1 MGDDQELEATR
12 LFSLAVL
19 CVGMKA
25 SIDAVRVAGT
35 PQGPV
40 PVLVLAV
47 EGESDVVPIFIG
59 FEEATSIARGL
70 EAEDIGRPLTH
81 DLLLDVMEELG
92 GRIERVV
99 VSEIETREDGMGGTY
114 IADLYVDTPRDQA
127 VIDARPSDSLAL
139 AARTNAP
146 IEITE
151 AVFES
156 SRDDSEKFEQLQDIR
171 DVPGDM

>member
-1 MGDDQELEATR
+1 MNA
-12 LFSLAVL
+12 A
-19 CVGMKA
+19 
-25 SIDAVRVAGT
+25 IDSVRVAGT

-40 PVLVLAV
+40 PVLVLSV
-47 EGESDVVPIFIG
+47 DGESDVVPIFIG

-92 GRIERVV
+92 GRIDRVV
-99 VSEIETREDGMGGTY
+99 ISEIEETAEGGTY
-114 IADLYVDTPRDQA
+114 IADLHVETPRDSV

-146 IEITE
+146 IEVTE
-151 AVFES
+151 SVFES
-156 SRDDSEKFEQLQDIR
+156 GRDDSEKFAELEDIR
-171 DVPGDM
+171 DVPSEL